1 MKLKKT
7 AAIGVIATA
16 ACALA
21 VPASANSDF
30 SYMEP
35 VAAGAKL
42 KVLATS
48 GDYFGGV
55 LFPGIPDGM
64 GVLKDGKNAVIFVN
78 HELSAAAAG
87 GISRANG
94 AAAAS
99 TVSALNL
106 DIATQSVT
114 AARDLVSSVVWWD
127 YANKK
132 TSTTPTLPAGA
143 AAVDSFGVPNH
154 SKVLNRFCSSS
165 VTQPGVLAYRQKNA
179 NGTFTTYGYTGAAYF
194 TGEEGGDES
203 RGFVMNTDGQLVQ
216 LPKLGLAA

>member
-48 GDYFGGV
+48 GDTFGGV
-55 LFPGIPDGM
+55 LFPGVPDGM
-64 GVLKDGKNAVIFVN
+64 GILRDGKNAVILVG
-78 HELSAAAAG
+78 HELSAAQAG

-99 TVSALNL
+99 TVTALNL

-114 AARDLVSSVVWWD
+114 AARDLPSSVVWWD

-132 TSTTPTLPAGA
+132 TSTTRRPM
-143 AAVDSFGVPNH
+143 
-154 SKVLNRFCSSS
+154 
-165 VTQPGVLAYRQKNA
+165 
-179 NGTFTTYGYTGAAYF
+179 TTSRRSRRNDEYD
-194 TGEEGGDES
+194 GG
-203 RGFVMNTDGQLVQ
+203 
-216 LPKLGLAA
+216 